1 MYKYYLEIESE
12 EHFLNCYELGRLYN
26 IYTEKDKPHAR
37 FVSRLLKEYC
47 NMAGIEERFY
57 YKTAKGMMLVWPA
70 CIYKP
75 VLNKLIEDYP
85 HNEKVQMEFSNKT
98 HTFVIGADI

>member
-1 MYKYYLEIESE
+1 
-12 EHFLNCYELGRLYN
+12 
-26 IYTEKDKPHAR
+26 
-37 FVSRLLKEYC
+37 
-47 NMAGIEERFY
+47 
-57 YKTAKGMMLVWPA
+57 MLVWPA